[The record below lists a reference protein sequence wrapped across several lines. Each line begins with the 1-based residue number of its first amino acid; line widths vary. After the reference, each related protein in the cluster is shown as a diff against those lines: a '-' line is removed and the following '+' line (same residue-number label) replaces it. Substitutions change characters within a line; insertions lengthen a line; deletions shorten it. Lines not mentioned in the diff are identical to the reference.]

1 MYLFD
6 LWIFRPRMG
15 AYLRLGVI
23 DSTKSFSISLCP
35 MNKTKKKK
43 QNERHNKTEFQVCI
57 GDVPVS
63 G

>member
-1 MYLFD
+1 
-6 LWIFRPRMG
+6 
-15 AYLRLGVI
+15 
-23 DSTKSFSISLCP
+23 